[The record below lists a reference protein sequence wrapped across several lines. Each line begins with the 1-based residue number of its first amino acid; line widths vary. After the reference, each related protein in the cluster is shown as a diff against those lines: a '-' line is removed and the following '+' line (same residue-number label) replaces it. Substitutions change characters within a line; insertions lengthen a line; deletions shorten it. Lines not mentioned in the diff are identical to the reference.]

1 MNSQLL
7 LEAREYEKIYS
18 EQIQPSER
26 PVFHITPWVGWLN
39 DPNGF
44 STYKGE
50 YHLFYQYYP
59 YDVNWG
65 PMHWGHVK
73 SKDFIKWERLPVAIG
88 PDMDYD
94 VTGCFSGS
102 AIELPDGRQLLMYTG
117 VKGIDNTP
125 SCRQT
130 QCLAFGDGIDYEKYE
145 GNPVLTVKNL
155 PEGNSPRDFRDPKI
169 WYDKKDERY
178 YAVVGNRTADDS
190 GAILMFESK
199 DVLNWEY
206 VTTLDS
212 CKNEYGKMWECPDF
226 FEINGKAFILTSPQE
241 MRAKGLEFHN
251 GNDVI
256 CLVGSYERETHA
268 FTRENV
274 IPVDFGL
281 DFYAP
286 QTLET
291 EDGRRIM
298 IGWMQAWET
307 TRFHPHQYQWMGQL
321 TFPRELSEKEG
332 KLIQNPVRE
341 IANYRENGVLCEGL
355 KIVEKT
361 EIPGVSG
368 RVVDMTVEVHP
379 SLIEDLYEEFKIN
392 IAENEEYST
401 SIIYHPHKNL
411 VEFNRENSGYRLNV
425 VHTRKAPVRDQDGKI
440 KFRIILDRFSAEVFI
455 NDGEQVMS
463 ACFYTP
469 LEAEGISFEAKG
481 ETWIDVEKYDIVIK

>member
-7 LEAREYEKIYS
+7 LEARQYEKTAGEKIPA
-18 EQIQPSER
+18 IQR
-26 PVFHITPWVGWLN
+26 PIFHITPWVGWLN

-44 STYKGE
+44 SIYKGE

-59 YDVNWG
+59 YDISWG

-73 SKDFIKWERLPVAIG
+73 SKDFIKWDRLPAAIG
-88 PDMDYD
+88 PDMEYD
-94 VTGCFSGS
+94 VSGCFSGS
-102 AIELPDGRQLLMYTG
+102 AVELTDGRQLLMYTG
-117 VKGIDNTP
+117 VKGVDNTE
-125 SCRQT
+125 SYRQT
-130 QCLAFGDGIDYEKYE
+130 QCLAYGDGVDYEKYE

-155 PEGNSPRDFRDPKI
+155 PEGNSARDFRDPKI
-169 WYDKKDERY
+169 WYDKKDECY

-190 GAILMFESK
+190 GAILMFKSK
-199 DVLNWEY
+199 DSMNWEY

-226 FEINGKAFILTSPQE
+226 FEIDGKAFILTSPQE

-256 CLVGSYERETHA
+256 CLVGDYERETHK
-268 FTRENV
+268 FTREKV
-274 IPVDFGL
+274 IPVDLGL

-298 IGWMQAWET
+298 IGWMQSWET
-307 TRFHPHQYQWMGQL
+307 TRFHPTKFQWTCQMTL
-321 TFPRELSEKEG
+321 PRELSVRDG

-341 IANYRENGVLCEGL
+341 LSYYHANGVSYEGL
-355 KIVEKT
+355 KIEEKK
-361 EIPGVSG
+361 EVAGVSG
-368 RVVDMTVEVHP
+368 RVLDMTVEVRP
-379 SLIEDLYEEFKIN
+379 SLIESLYDTFRIN

-401 SIIYHPHKNL
+401 YIEYNPHKNI
-411 VEFNRENSGYRLNV
+411 VEFNRVNSGYRANV
-425 VHTRKAPVRDQDGKI
+425 VHTRKAFVKDQNGVI
-440 KFRIILDRFSAEVFI
+440 KFRIILDRFSVEIFI

-463 ACFYTP
+463 AGLYTP
-469 LEAEGISFEAKG
+469 LESDGISFEAKG
-481 ETWIDVEKYDIVIK
+481 EAWIDIEKYDIVVE